1 MTDIANILSG
11 AVGDIFEG
19 LGLDRKL
26 GQVRRADRPDL
37 ADFQCNGAMAAAKA
51 AKRNPREIAGEV
63 APKIEALELVES
75 VDVAGPGFLNITVS
89 AAALEGRT
97 TEILADGKAGG
108 GSVETPRNVM
118 IDFGGWNVAKPMH
131 IGHLRSTIIGDS
143 LQRLFRFLGDDVT
156 SDVHLGDWGL
166 QMGLLIVGVSEEQPD
181 LPYFDDN
188 FEGEYPEESPVSMD
202 DLERLYPLYAGK
214 MKAENTV
221 ETIEDGKTVYK
232 KVPNPEYREDVR
244 ALAQTATAELQ
255 AGRRGYRALWKQFCA
270 VTQIGLERE
279 CGDLGVQFD
288 LWKGESDANVLLP
301 EIVEDLKSRKVAVE
315 SDGAWVIYV
324 ERESDK
330 KDMPPFMLLN
340 SQGAV
345 GYHATDMGTILD
357 RKRTNKPDLTLYV
370 VDARQA
376 LHFEQVFRAA
386 EIAGYEK
393 EASLEHIGF
402 GTMNGKDG
410 KPFKTR
416 EGGVLKLHDFI
427 QQAKDKARERLEE
440 TGMGADFSA
449 EERAD
454 IADKVALAAIK
465 FADLSNVRTKNYVFD
480 LDQFVAFEGK
490 TGPYLLYA
498 AVRVKSLM
506 RRAKEEGIVA
516 GAMKIELKEERVLA
530 LQLDAFEGALKL
542 AYANRTPHGIC
553 DHVYNLAQAFSSFWT
568 NAPILKAG
576 VPDDVKASR
585 LALAQATLK
594 QLETGLSLI
603 GIETPERM

>member
-1 MTDIANILSG
+1 MTDIATSLSS
-11 AVGDIFEG
+11 AVGAIFEG
-19 LGLDRKL
+19 MELDARL

-37 ADFQCNGAMAAAKA
+37 ADYQCNGAMAAAKA

-63 APKIEALELVES
+63 APKIEALDMVEC
-75 VDVAGPGFLNITVS
+75 VDVAGPGFLNIKVS
-89 AAALEGRT
+89 AATLQDRVSFVQS
-97 TEILADGKAGG
+97 DVQAGG
-108 GSVETPRNVM
+108 GKVDTPSSVM
-118 IDFGGWNVAKPMH
+118 LDFGGWNVAKPMH

-166 QMGLLIVGVSEEQPD
+166 QMGLLITEVQEEQPD
-181 LPYFDDN
+181 LPYFDAD
-188 FEGEYPEESPVSMD
+188 FEGDYPTESPVTMA
-202 DLERLYPLYAGK
+202 DLERLYPQASGK
-214 MKAENTV
+214 AK
-221 ETIEDGKTVYK
+221 EDDAK
-232 KVPNPEYREDVR
+232 KEAAR
-244 ALAQTATAELQ
+244 TATAELQ
-255 AGRRGYRALWKQFCA
+255 SGRRGYRALWQHFCD

-279 CGDLGVQFD
+279 CGDLGVKFD
-288 LWKGESDANVLLP
+288 LWKGESDANILIP
-301 EIVEDLKSRKVAVE
+301 EIVDDLKERKVAE
-315 SDGAWVIYV
+315 LDDGAWIIRV
-324 ERESDK
+324 EREEDK
-330 KDMPPFMLLN
+330 KDMPPFMMLN

-345 GYHATDMGTILD
+345 GYHATDLGTILD
-357 RKRTNKPDLTLYV
+357 RKRENKPDLTLYV

-393 EASLEHIGF
+393 ETALEHIGF

-454 IADKVALAAIK
+454 IADKVAIAAIK

-506 RRAKEEGIVA
+506 RRAKEEGIEA
-516 GAMKIELKEERVLA
+516 GELKLELKEERALA

-568 NAPILKAG
+568 NAPILKEG
-576 VPDDVKASR
+576 VPADIKASR

>member
-1 MTDIANILSG
+1 MTDIANELSL
-11 AVGDIFEG
+11 AVGEIFEG
-19 LGLDRKL
+19 LELEKKL

-63 APKIEALELVES
+63 APKIEALDMVES
-75 VDVAGPGFLNITVS
+75 VDVAGPGFLNIKVS
-89 AAALEGRT
+89 AATLQDRVSFVQSDT
-97 TEILADGKAGG
+97 QAGG
-108 GSVETPRNVM
+108 GKVETPRAVM
-118 IDFGGWNVAKPMH
+118 LDFGGWNVAKPMH

-166 QMGLLIVGVSEEQPD
+166 QMGLLITEVQEEYPD
-181 LPYFDDN
+181 LPYFDAD
-188 FEGEYPEESPVSMD
+188 FEGDYPAESPVTMA
-202 DLERLYPLYAGK
+202 DLERLYPQASGK
-214 MKAENTV
+214 AK
-221 ETIEDGKTVYK
+221 EDDAK
-232 KVPNPEYREDVR
+232 KEAARR
-244 ALAQTATAELQ
+244 ATAELQ
-255 AGRRGYRALWKQFCA
+255 AGRRGYRALWKHFCT
-270 VTQIGLERE
+270 VTQVGLERE
-279 CGDLGVQFD
+279 CGDLGVKFD
-288 LWKGESDANVLLP
+288 LWKGESDANVLIP
-301 EIVEDLKSRKVAVE
+301 EIVDDLKERKVAE
-315 SDGAWVIYV
+315 LDDGAWIIRV
-324 ERESDK
+324 EREVDK

-345 GYHATDMGTILD
+345 GYHATDMGTIVD
-357 RKRTNKPDLTLYV
+357 RKRENKPDLTLYV

-393 EASLEHIGF
+393 EAALEHIGF

-506 RRAKEEGIVA
+506 RRAKEEGIEA
-516 GAMKIELKEERVLA
+516 GELKLELKEERALA

-568 NAPILKAG
+568 NAPILKEG
-576 VPDDVKASR
+576 VPADIKASR

>member
-1 MTDIANILSG
+1 MTDIANELSS

-19 LGLDRKL
+19 FGLEKKL

-37 ADFQCNGAMAAAKA
+37 ADYQCNGAMAAAKA

-63 APKIEALELVES
+63 APKIEALEMVES
-75 VDVAGPGFLNITVS
+75 VDVAGPGFLNIKVS
-89 AAALEGRT
+89 ADTLQKRVAFVLSDEQ
-97 TEILADGKAGG
+97 AGG
-108 GSVETPRNVM
+108 GKVETSRSVM
-118 IDFGGWNVAKPMH
+118 MDFGGWNVAKPMH

-166 QMGLLIVGVSEEQPD
+166 QMGLLITEVQEEQPD
-181 LPYFDDN
+181 LPYFDVD
-188 FEGEYPEESPVSMD
+188 FEGDYPAESPVSMA
-202 DLERLYPLYAGK
+202 DLERLYPQASGK
-214 MKAENTV
+214 AK
-221 ETIEDGKTVYK
+221 EDESK
-232 KVPNPEYREDVR
+232 KEAAR
-244 ALAQTATAELQ
+244 AATAELQ
-255 AGRRGYRALWKQFCA
+255 AGRRGYRALWKHFCK
-270 VTQIGLERE
+270 VTQVGLERE
-279 CGDLGVQFD
+279 CGDLGVKFD
-288 LWKGESDANVLLP
+288 LWKGESDANTLIP
-301 EIVEDLKSRKVAVE
+301 EIVEDLKSREVAE
-315 SDGAWVIYV
+315 LDDGAWIIRV
-324 ERESDK
+324 EREEDK
-330 KDMPPFMLLN
+330 KDVPPFMLLN

-357 RKRTNKPDLTLYV
+357 RKRENKPDLTLYV

-393 EASLEHIGF
+393 EAALEHIGF

-427 QQAKDKARERLEE
+427 QQAKDKAIERLAE
-440 TGMGADFSA
+440 TGMGEDFSA

-506 RRAKEEGIVA
+506 RRAKEEGIKA
-516 GAMKIELKEERVLA
+516 GEINLELKEERALA

-568 NAPILKAG
+568 NAPILKEG
-576 VPDDVKASR
+576 VPADVKASR

>member
-1 MTDIANILSG
+1 MTDIATSLSS
-11 AVGDIFEG
+11 AVGAIFEG
-19 LGLDRKL
+19 MELDAKL

-37 ADFQCNGAMAAAKA
+37 ADYQCNGAMAAAKA

-63 APKIEALELVES
+63 APKIEALDMVES
-75 VDVAGPGFLNITVS
+75 VDVAGPGFLNIKVS
-89 AAALEGRT
+89 AATLQDRVSFVQS
-97 TEILADGKAGG
+97 DVQAGG
-108 GSVETPRNVM
+108 GKVETPSSVM
-118 IDFGGWNVAKPMH
+118 LDFGGWNVAKPMH

-166 QMGLLIVGVSEEQPD
+166 QMGLLITEVQEEQPD
-181 LPYFDDN
+181 LPYFDAD
-188 FEGEYPEESPVSMD
+188 FEGDYPTESPVTMA
-202 DLERLYPLYAGK
+202 DLERLYPQASGK
-214 MKAENTV
+214 AK
-221 ETIEDGKTVYK
+221 EDDAK
-232 KVPNPEYREDVR
+232 KEAAR
-244 ALAQTATAELQ
+244 TATAELQ
-255 AGRRGYRALWKQFCA
+255 SGRRGYRALWQHFCD

-279 CGDLGVQFD
+279 CGDLGVKFD
-288 LWKGESDANVLLP
+288 LWKGESDANVLIP
-301 EIVEDLKSRKVAVE
+301 EIVDDLKERKVAE
-315 SDGAWVIYV
+315 LDDGAWIIRV
-324 ERESDK
+324 EREEDK

-345 GYHATDMGTILD
+345 GYHATDLGTILD
-357 RKRTNKPDLTLYV
+357 RKRENNPDLTLYV

-393 EASLEHIGF
+393 EAALEHIGF

-440 TGMGADFSA
+440 TGMGADFST

-454 IADKVALAAIK
+454 IADKVAIAAIK

-506 RRAKEEGIVA
+506 RRAKEEGIEA
-516 GAMKIELKEERVLA
+516 GELKLELKEERALA

-568 NAPILKAG
+568 NAPILKEG
-576 VPDDVKASR
+576 VPADIKASR